1 MILEYTDDNFNVS
14 TGIVVVD
21 FWSPRC
27 GPCVMLAPVLEA
39 TANKNPNV
47 TFAKVNAA
55 ENHSVSNYYGISAV
69 PTLIFFKDGAL
80 VKKLVGYQTEQALT
94 KHIADLSR

>member
-1 MILEYTDDNFNVS
+1 MILEYTDDNFNLPA
-14 TGIVVVD
+14 GIVVID

-39 TANKNPNV
+39 AANKTPNV

-69 PTLIFFKDGAL
+69 PTLIFFKDGAM
-80 VKKLVGYQTEQALT
+80 VKKLVGFQSEQALA
-94 KHIADLSR
+94 KHIAELIS

>member
-1 MILEYTDDNFNVS
+1 MILEYTDSNFEVS

-27 GPCVMLAPVLEA
+27 GPCNMLAPVLES
-39 TANKNPNV
+39 TANKHPNV

-69 PTLIFFKDGAL
+69 PTVIFFKDGAL
-80 VKKLVGYQTEQALT
+80 VKKLVGFQSEQVLT
-94 KHIADLSR
+94 KHISDLSR

>member
-1 MILEYTDDNFNVS
+1 MILEYTDDRFDVS

-27 GPCVMLAPVLEA
+27 GPCVMLAPVLES
-39 TANKNPNV
+39 TANKHPNV

-55 ENHSVSNYYGISAV
+55 ENHSVSSYYGISAV

-80 VKKLVGYQTEQALT
+80 MKKVVGFQSEQALT
-94 KHIADLSR
+94 KHIAELSR